1 MEIQSPVLVITP
13 VKAQHR
19 DTLIAL
25 LTEMNRKLWHE
36 DFKPFGSFEKQ
47 HFARWVVIED
57 QLLFGAAV
65 DGTPEDYLAGL
76 TNHCVE
82 LLADIYKHCEHFPE
96 SERPAPES
104 IYNYLLAHQHRTH
117 MFYHGLRNRTVKD
130 IRLESQI
137 HRNIEVFLD
146 GNQDSN
152 EFKAK
157 PPETILETIRAH
169 LKGTGVDYARESSFF
184 GANIAPALKRKMAW
198 RYSALGLA
206 LLTAIPLIP
215 LILLKEW
222 FERRNPPDM
231 NPFVEDSSPRDL
243 DFEEIQAIQSP
254 MTSIV
259 AIKPGLLR
267 QITLRLT
274 LWAIQVLADY
284 KYNKGSLGSINSIH
298 FARWAIINNGRHLL
312 FLSNY
317 DGSWESY
324 LGDFIDRA
332 AVGLTAVWNNAV
344 GFPPAHLL
352 VFGGASHAEAFKQY
366 AKRSQ
371 VVTHFWY
378 SAYPNLSMANKVNNR
393 AIRARLMEKTRESA
407 VRWLQRF

>member
-1 MEIQSPVLVITP
+1 METQSPVLVITP

-19 DTLIAL
+19 DELIAF

-36 DFKPFGSFEKQ
+36 DFNPFGSFDQQ
-47 HFARWVVIED
+47 HFARWVVVED
-57 QLLFGAAV
+57 QLLFAAAV
-65 DGTPEDYLAGL
+65 DGTSQDYLTGL
-76 TNHCVE
+76 SHHCS
-82 LLADIYKHCEHFPE
+82 DILHEIYHHCEYFPE
-96 SERPAPES
+96 TESAAAES
-104 IYNYLLAHQHRTH
+104 ICNYLLAHQTTTH
-117 MFYHGLRNRTVKD
+117 MFYHGMRNRTVKD

-137 HRNIEVFLD
+137 HRSIEVFLD

-157 PPETILETIRAH
+157 SPDAILETLKAH
-169 LKGTGVDYARESSFF
+169 LKGIGVNVAQQSSFY
-184 GANIAPALKRKMAW
+184 GGHINPELKRHRRW
-198 RYSALGLA
+198 RYALLA
-206 LLTAIPLIP
+206 LMLLVVVLLIP
-215 LILLKEW
+215 FILLKEW
-222 FERRNPPDM
+222 WEKKNPAAQS
-231 NPFVEDSSPRDL
+231 PFIADSNPRDL

-259 AIKPGLLR
+259 AIKPGLFR
-267 QITLRLT
+267 QATLRLT

-284 KYNKGSLGSINSIH
+284 VFNKGHLGSIDSIH

-344 GFPPAHLL
+344 GFPPARLL
-352 VFGGASHAEAFKQY
+352 IFGGAAKAEAFKQY

-393 AIRARLMEKTRESA
+393 AIRARLLDNSRESA
-407 VRWLQRF
+407 AHWLQRF

>member
-1 MEIQSPVLVITP
+1 METQSPVLVITP
-13 VKAQHR
+13 VKAQHK
-19 DTLIAL
+19 DELVAF

-36 DFKPFGSFEKQ
+36 DFNPFGTFDQQ
-47 HFARWVVIED
+47 HFARWVVVGD

-65 DGTPEDYLAGL
+65 DGTPEDYLVGL
-76 TNHCVE
+76 SHHCS
-82 LLADIYKHCEHFPE
+82 DILNAIYRHCEHFPE
-96 SERPAPES
+96 AERSASES
-104 IYNYLLAHQHRTH
+104 IYNYLVAHQSTTH
-117 MFYHGLRNRTVKD
+117 MFYHGLRNRSVKG

-137 HRNIEVFLD
+137 HRSIEVFLD

-157 PPETILETIRAH
+157 APETTLETLKAH
-169 LKGTGVDYARESSFF
+169 LKGIGVDTNQDSFY
-184 GANIAPALKRKMAW
+184 GANVTPELKRNRWW
-198 RYSALGLA
+198 RYSLLLLLVIALV
-206 LLTAIPLIP
+206 LLSP

-222 FERRNPPDM
+222 WEKKNPPQVG
-231 NPFVEDSSPRDL
+231 PFVTDSNPRDL

-259 AIKPGLLR
+259 SIKPGWFR
-267 QITLRLT
+267 QATLRLT

-284 KYNKGSLGSINSIH
+284 LYNKGHLGSINSIH
-298 FARWAIINNGRHLL
+298 FARWAIINNGRHLV
-312 FLSNY
+312 FFSNY

-332 AVGLTAVWNNAV
+332 AMGLTAVWNNTI
-344 GFPPAHLL
+344 GFPPARLL
-352 VFGGASHAEAFKQY
+352 IFGGAANAEAFKVY

-393 AIRARLMEKTRESA
+393 AIRARLLDKHKDSA
-407 VRWLQRF
+407 AQWLQRF